1 MLTTAGHNDAVP
13 IPGAGDAAMTLVGII
28 GTAIVGLVVGAIAK
42 WFSPGAKP
50 SGCLVTIL
58 IGVAGAYIA
67 RWIGNEFFG
76 WYHDGDA
83 PGWIMSVIG
92 AMLLLWVLRLFE
104 GRR

>member
-1 MLTTAGHNDAVP
+1 
-13 IPGAGDAAMTLVGII
+13 MTLVGII

-42 WFSPGAKP
+42 WFSPGPKP
-50 SGCLVTIL
+50 SGCFVTIL